1 NFSWHGVSVHQ
12 PVGPPRWQPRP
23 LLEAIFA
30 SGAPR
35 TPSSVARSQTAAT
48 RGSAVSPAG
57 GPLPRRAFSL
67 GRWGLRFS
75 SHHFSRREYR
85 LAPAFGG
92 FPFIPDDLPVST
104 QKIQDTQSLDALT
117 GGAFSAPTSGERA
130 ARVRDWLAT
139 DPSHEQ
145 MLEV

>member
-1 NFSWHGVSVHQ
+1 HPAAGRGSQMPRHFHGNGATCLTERTAYLVLRTSDVKASAPITPPAIIEKSDLKSRGRPPNFSWHGVSVHQ

-57 GPLPRRAFSL
+57 GPLP
-67 GRWGLRFS
+67 
-75 SHHFSRREYR
+75 
-85 LAPAFGG
+85 
-92 FPFIPDDLPVST
+92 
-104 QKIQDTQSLDALT
+104 
-117 GGAFSAPTSGERA
+117 
-130 ARVRDWLAT
+130 
-139 DPSHEQ
+139 
-145 MLEV
+145 